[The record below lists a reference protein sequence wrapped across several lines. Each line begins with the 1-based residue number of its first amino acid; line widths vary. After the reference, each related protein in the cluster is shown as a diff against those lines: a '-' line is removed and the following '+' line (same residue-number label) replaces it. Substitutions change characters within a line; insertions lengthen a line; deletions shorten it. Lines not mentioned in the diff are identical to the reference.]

1 MMAGLSGLVPFPVS
15 RVSDHT
21 SSVMLAGVRPRMKVS
36 GVKSP
41 RLSGEGVVGAA
52 RATKLAQTRARKRM
66 SSTFSAWPRDT
77 CTKDSSRL

>member
-21 SSVMLAGVRPRMKVS
+21 SVMLAGVRPRMKVS

-66 SSTFSAWPRDT
+66 SSTFSVWPRDT